1 MALKISRL
9 EIQQFRALKQLT
21 LDHLGRVN
29 LLTGRNN
36 TGKSSVLEALRILA
50 SNASPS
56 IIYDILRFREEDVRE
71 TDDTSE
77 PWDPEGV
84 FQWSSLFHGFP
95 PFSSDLAPIVIKSAG
110 DKATEVSIQ
119 GSWLSL
125 ERSPVH
131 GRRLVPAQADF
142 FEESE
147 GIPGLVV
154 EGGGER
160 RLVPL
165 AGSIRRRTPF
175 GPGIFPPNVANGS
188 RLSCVFIGPYGG
200 EKTAPLGELWDAIA
214 LSDREQHVVE
224 ALRII
229 APEISAVSMVGGV
242 TPRRA
247 RTAIVRAAGL
257 ARPVP
262 LRSFGDGLNRL
273 FGIALSLVSAQDG
286 LLLIDEFENGLH
298 HTVQR
303 DVWRV
308 IFKLARQ
315 LDIQVM
321 ATSHSWDAIE
331 AFQEAASE
339 SPEEG
344 VLIRL
349 LHKDAQILPT
359 IFREDELAIV
369 TRERIEVRG

>member
-9 EIQQFRALKQLT
+9 EIQQFRALQQLT
-21 LDHLGRVN
+21 LEHLGRVN

-56 IIYDILRFREEDVRE
+56 IIYDILRFREEDVVE
-71 TDDTSE
+71 PEDTSE
-77 PWDPEGV
+77 PWDPENA

-95 PFSSDLAPIVIKSAG
+95 PFSPDLAPIVIKSAG
-110 DKATEVSIQ
+110 DKAIEVSIQ
-119 GSWLSL
+119 GSWLSQ
-125 ERSPVH
+125 ERGPDNMRRFVPV
-131 GRRLVPAQADF
+131 QADF
-142 FEESE
+142 FEECE

-160 RLVPL
+160 RLLPL
-165 AGSIRRRTPF
+165 AGAVPRRILYR
-175 GPGIFPPNVANGS
+175 GGILRPDVANGS
-188 RLSCVFIGPYGG
+188 RLPCVFIGPYGG
-200 EKTAPLGELWDAIA
+200 EKTAPLGKLWDAIA
-214 LSDREQHVVE
+214 LSDREQNVVD
-224 ALRII
+224 ALQII
-229 APEISAVSMVGGV
+229 VPEISAVSMVGGV

-273 FGIALSLVSAQDG
+273 FGIALALVNAKDG

-298 HTVQR
+298 HTVQT
-303 DVWRV
+303 DTWRA
-308 IFKLARQ
+308 IFKLAGQ

-321 ATSHSWDAIE
+321 ATSHSWDAVE
-331 AFQEAASE
+331 AFQIAACE
-339 SPEEG
+339 SDEEG

-349 LHKDAQILPT
+349 SRRDAEIIPT
-359 IFREDELAIV
+359 MFREDELAV
-369 TRERIEVRG
+369 ATRERIEVR